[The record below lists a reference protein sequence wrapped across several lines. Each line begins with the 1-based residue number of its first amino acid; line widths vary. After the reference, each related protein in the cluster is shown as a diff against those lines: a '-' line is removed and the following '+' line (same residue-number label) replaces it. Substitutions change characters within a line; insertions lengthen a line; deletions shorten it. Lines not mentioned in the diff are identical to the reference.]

1 MSSYCN
7 PRILIPAAIDTC
19 LPPAVPPRRLS
30 VYTEQEVVARS
41 VVGPFTA
48 GETLRLTCRA
58 TGGSP
63 PPSVI
68 WLEGEAYLDV
78 VSEVRT
84 PDLVANRLEVPAL
97 TRRDLHRTLT
107 CRASNTN
114 MTAPLITSVTL
125 DMTCE
130 WRRHVSFQYCWL
142 VCCIVLICGVGF
154 HI

>member
-1 MSSYCN
+1 M
-7 PRILIPAAIDTC
+7 
-19 LPPAVPPRRLS
+19 PPRRLA

-41 VVGPFTA
+41 VVGPFTE

-63 PPSVI
+63 PPTVL

-78 VSEVRT
+78 VAEVVT
-84 PDLVANRLEVPAL
+84 PDLVANMMEVRAL
-97 TRRDLHRTLT
+97 ARRDLHRTLT

-114 MTAPLITSVTL
+114 MTAPLVTSVTL

-130 WRRHVSFQYCWL
+130 
-142 VCCIVLICGVGF
+142 
-154 HI
+154 